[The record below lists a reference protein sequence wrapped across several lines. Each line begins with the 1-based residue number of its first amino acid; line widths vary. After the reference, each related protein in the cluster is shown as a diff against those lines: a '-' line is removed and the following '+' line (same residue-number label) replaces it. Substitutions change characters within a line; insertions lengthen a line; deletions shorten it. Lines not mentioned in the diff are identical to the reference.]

1 MEGHYQLVDDE
12 GNAFEVAIPRFALIT
27 PSA

>member
-12 GNAFEVAIPRFALIT
+12 GNAFEAVIPRFSLLT
-27 PSA
+27 PAA